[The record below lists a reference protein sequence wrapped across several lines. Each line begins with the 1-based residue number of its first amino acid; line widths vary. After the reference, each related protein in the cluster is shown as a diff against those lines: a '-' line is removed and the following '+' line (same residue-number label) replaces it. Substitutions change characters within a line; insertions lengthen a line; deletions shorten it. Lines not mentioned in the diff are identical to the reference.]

1 MNFLRR
7 TPQYIFL
14 YYTSN
19 ALSDYLSWIT
29 WVNRGPSITEYLPY
43 LPRESIQGLEWSRA
57 RAEKWKSGAGFAL
70 SSMAEGLPSNRKQKR
85 RLPTIESIEDGRA
98 TSWIKH
104 TSQKRSH
111 RRRARRRGQRS
122 VQQRVI
128 SLLCY
133 YLSVLLPE
141 SDRIFSCINL
151 QSSEIPI
158 PFTSRGYVTLSEDGP

>member
-7 TPQYIFL
+7 TPQYILL

-29 WVNRGPSITEYLPY
+29 WVNRGPSITEYLPH
-43 LPRESIQGLEWSRA
+43 LPRDSIQGLDWSRA
-57 RAEKWKSGAGFAL
+57 GAEKWKSGAGFAL
-70 SSMAEGLPSNRKQKR
+70 PSTAEGLPSNRKQKR
-85 RLPTIESIEDGRA
+85 RLPTTESIGDGWA
-98 TSWIKH
+98 TSRIKH
-104 TSQKRSH
+104 MSQRRSR
-111 RRRARRRGQRS
+111 RRRARRSGRRS

-141 SDRIFSCINL
+141 SDRTFSCINI

-158 PFTSRGYVTLSEDGP
+158 PFTSRGYVTLS